1 MLPFECHTFLIGY
14 YFLQVYAF
22 EETEDGCEPKFKWYR
37 KRRIAD
43 KMYEFCSDDD
53 ENMENICPRIKMRR
67 YKILYIHLIK
77 GVAKLKLGLL
87 FICISYLIFIC

>member
-1 MLPFECHTFLIGY
+1 MFNNCTSSKELKGHTSEKYVALFSQLTELKEINQ
-14 YFLQVYAF
+14 YFLQIYAF
-22 EETEDGCEPKFKWYR
+22 EETEDGCEPRFKWYR

-67 YKILYIHLIK
+67 
-77 GVAKLKLGLL
+77 
-87 FICISYLIFIC
+87 